1 MNLEDIVESE
11 LNQADRVR
19 QCALPHVPSKRD
31 DLVEVESRVLVTPD
45 GGWKKREDVSQKLQH
60 FSYEVGGGVGGGE
73 DKFKSSPVQR

>member
-11 LNQADRVR
+11 INQADRVR
-19 QCALPHVPSKRD
+19 QCTLPYVPSKRD

-60 FSYEVGGGVGGGE
+60 FSYEVGGVGGGE
-73 DKFKSSPVQR
+73 DKFKSSPVR